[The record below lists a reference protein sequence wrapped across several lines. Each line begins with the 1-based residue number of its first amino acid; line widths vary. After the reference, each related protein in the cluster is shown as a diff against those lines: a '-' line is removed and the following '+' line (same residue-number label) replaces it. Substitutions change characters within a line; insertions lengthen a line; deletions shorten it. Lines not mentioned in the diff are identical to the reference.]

1 MASHLKTLTPVGIA
15 IIMVAAVKYARVST
29 SRPTVNMWCA
39 HTINPSIPI
48 EIMAYIIPKYPNGLT
63 FPIRFATT

>member
-48 EIMAYIIPKYPNGLT
+48 EIIAYIIPK
-63 FPIRFATT
+63 